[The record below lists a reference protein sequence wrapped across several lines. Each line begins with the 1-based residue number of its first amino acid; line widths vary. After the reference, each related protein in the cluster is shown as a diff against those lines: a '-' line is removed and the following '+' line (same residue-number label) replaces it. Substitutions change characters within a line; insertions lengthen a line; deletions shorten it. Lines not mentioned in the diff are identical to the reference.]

1 VSCDDIH
8 GSVNEFRGSPLSP
21 ELTMYLD
28 SSQGKADV
36 VLTHALAKR
45 KKSGA
50 ATKIRAKNLTRRL
63 EKRLARNASLH
74 V

>member
-1 VSCDDIH
+1 
-8 GSVNEFRGSPLSP
+8 
-21 ELTMYLD
+21 MYLD

-50 ATKIRAKNLTRRL
+50 AKKIRAKKLTRRL